1 MLRTIGRW
9 AVLSAL
15 AVTAAGCATP
25 GAAPTPVV
33 LVHGA
38 WMGAAAWDKV
48 AVDLRARGLQVTV
61 VELPGH
67 GKDNTPA
74 EKLSMAGY
82 VDAVVAALPAQGKAV
97 LVGHSMAGMV
107 VSGAA
112 EKAPEKVSKLVYVA
126 AYLPRDGES
135 LYQLSQTDADSQVP
149 RYWRQADPKAYSPAW
164 IDKAGIAD
172 VFCAD
177 CSAADRQFLID
188 SHKPEAIP
196 PLGTPLALTAARF
209 GTVPRV
215 YVHTRQDRAVSHAL
229 QQRMLAAAGGA
240 AQVVT
245 LDTSHAV
252 MLTQPKAL
260 ADVIEAAAR

>member
-25 GAAPTPVV
+25 GAPPAPMV

-112 EKAPEKVSKLVYVA
+112 EKAPEKV
-126 AYLPRDGES
+126 
-135 LYQLSQTDADSQVP
+135 
-149 RYWRQADPKAYSPAW
+149 
-164 IDKAGIAD
+164 
-172 VFCAD
+172 
-177 CSAADRQFLID
+177 
-188 SHKPEAIP
+188 
-196 PLGTPLALTAARF
+196 
-209 GTVPRV
+209 
-215 YVHTRQDRAVSHAL
+215 
-229 QQRMLAAAGGA
+229 
-240 AQVVT
+240 
-245 LDTSHAV
+245 
-252 MLTQPKAL
+252 
-260 ADVIEAAAR
+260 